1 MTYLQ
6 RDIDKLLISW
16 KQSARRLPLLVR
28 GARQVGKS
36 FSVLEFGQKEFE
48 NLVVVNFEQNPE
60 YKTVF
65 RTLDP
70 KEIIENLSLLTKT
83 DIVPGKTLL
92 FLDEI
97 QECPRAITVLRY
109 FYEQMPALHV
119 IGAGSLLEFALSR
132 ENFRMPVGRV
142 QYVYMKPFS
151 FLEFLNAI
159 DEKPLSKIISKF
171 SWNNMPTEVVHKRL
185 LFLIKKYAIVGGMP
199 LVITEYIA
207 TRNLAAC
214 QRLQSAITQ
223 TYRDDFGKYA
233 GKAKNR
239 YLDKL
244 FYAIPKMIGQKF
256 MYSHVDQNIQS
267 RELKE
272 GLLLLEKA
280 GIVHRVKRTS
290 GQGVPLEANASECFF
305 KTIFLDIGLMQNI
318 CGIDNETFLREEFI
332 QINRGAVAEQ
342 FVGQEFLA
350 YQNVYQEASL
360 YYWVREAPNSS
371 AEVDYLIPY
380 IGKAIPV
387 EVKSGKTGRL
397 RSMHLFLEKYQ
408 CLMGLR
414 ISQQPFNQTPPIL
427 SLPFYAIKQ
436 IPKLLDEI
444 M

>member
-6 RDIDKLLISW
+6 RDIDKVLVSW
-16 KQSARRLPLLVR
+16 KHSAPRLPLLVR

-36 FSVLEFGQKEFE
+36 FSVLEFGQKQFE

-97 QECPRAITVLRY
+97 QECPRAITALRY
-109 FYEQMPALHV
+109 FYEQMSVLHV
-119 IGAGSLLEFALSR
+119 IGAGSLLEFALSQ
-132 ENFRMPVGRV
+132 ENFRMPVGRI

-151 FLEFLNAI
+151 FLEFLDAQG
-159 DEKPLSKIISKF
+159 EKPLIKKISKF

-199 LVITEYIA
+199 AVISEYISSG
-207 TRNLAAC
+207 NLAAC

-233 GKAKNR
+233 SKVKNK
-239 YLDKL
+239 YLDKI
-244 FYAIPKMIGQKF
+244 FYAVPKMIGQKF
-256 MYSHVDQNIQS
+256 IYSHVDQNIQS

-272 GLLLLEKA
+272 ALLLLEKA
-280 GIVHRVKRTS
+280 GVIHRVKRTS
-290 GQGVPLEANASECFF
+290 GQGVPLEASASERFF

-318 CGIDNETFLREEFI
+318 CGLDGETFLREEFI
-332 QINRGAVAEQ
+332 QVNSGAVAEQ
-342 FVGQEFLA
+342 FVGQELLA
-350 YQNVYQEASL
+350 YKNIYQEASL
-360 YYWVREAPNSS
+360 YYWVREARNSS
-371 AEVDYLIPY
+371 AEVDYLIPHL
-380 IGKAIPV
+380 GKAIPV

-397 RSMHLFLEKYQ
+397 RSMHLFLEKYS

-414 ISQQPFNQTPPIL
+414 ISQQPYNQTPPIL

-444 M
+444 I